1 MTDSLGSVQP
11 FCVLVRGPEL
21 EKRDAGVKH
30 SGFGGEAARM
40 TSKAANPSKKRRKTE
55 NMTDEEKRERRCA
68 TFSCAQLRY
77 LLCDVAQLRYL
88 LCPAP

>member
-1 MTDSLGSVQP
+1 
-11 FCVLVRGPEL
+11 
-21 EKRDAGVKH
+21 
-30 SGFGGEAARM
+30 M

-77 LLCDVAQLRYL
+77 HVLGTNCRE
-88 LCPAP
+88 CAPR

>member
-1 MTDSLGSVQP
+1 MPSADLQLAPV
-11 FCVLVRGPEL
+11 PEL

-68 TFSCAQLRY
+68 TFSCAQ
-77 LLCDVAQLRYL
+77 QLRYHA
-88 LCPAP
+88 PAQL